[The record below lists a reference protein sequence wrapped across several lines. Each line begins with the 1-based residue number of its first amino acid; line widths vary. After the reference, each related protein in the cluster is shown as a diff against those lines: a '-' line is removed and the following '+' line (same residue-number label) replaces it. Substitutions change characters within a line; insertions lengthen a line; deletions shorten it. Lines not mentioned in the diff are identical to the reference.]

1 MRGVKFILCPFSHFE
16 MQEFKNSKHF
26 ACSALIFNIHIFGL
40 MVDAGVQVDI
50 DFNTEAK
57 FSCSR
62 SSFFSPLSDHSK
74 PTKTHETAVFFIHL
88 VGLEGP
94 PNHPV
99 CKARTFCVNVNK
111 HESY

>member
-26 ACSALIFNIHIFGL
+26 ACSVLIFNIHIFRL
-40 MVDAGVQVDI
+40 KVDAGLQVDI
-50 DFNTEAK
+50 DFNTESE
-57 FSCSR
+57 FSRSR

-74 PTKTHETAVFFIHL
+74 PTKTHETAVSFIHL
-88 VGLEGP
+88 VGLEGS

-99 CKARTFCVNVNK
+99 CEARTFCVNVNK